1 MNASSNNAISQEPF
15 DDFNLMNIST
25 SILFPGSNAYEE
37 AIFIGNLLYRFKT
50 PSIVVQAVTEE
61 DVAVTV
67 KFAKEHGLNLTVKSG
82 GHSYAGYCL
91 NHGGIVLDISSMN
104 KVSIDHENMTV
115 SIQGGAVWRDAYSL
129 LKEKD
134 LRLMMI
140 GGQCP
145 TVGVSAFLLGAGL
158 SPFSRRYGLGID
170 NLLEMTI
177 ITANGEKVTVTHDD
191 IDPAKRDLFW
201 AIRGGGGGN
210 FGVTVSV
217 KTKLHNLRDPN
228 GTVVC
233 GELYLGSPKAR
244 GRFQSNDECLE
255 YDYLAG
261 RSMCGRYLA
270 DLAPLFDF
278 NPDNGLKA
286 MHWTDWEVIDASFDV
301 FSQVYYHHG
310 SFIFAEGG
318 ITPKVAAIITQ
329 LMEEA
334 KMLVPDSSSNSA
346 SECHILWDHI
356 GGATTKLKPED
367 TAFPWRDG
375 VYVATVRAQ
384 WVDPSLHKRMFEFVD
399 RAKELLLP
407 YSIQGKAAYINYID
421 STVENWQE
429 AYYADPR
436 LQHVKSHWDPTNF
449 FQFEQSI
456 EPVGHKRTHHRKPG
470 WKPWEKFTP
479 PTPQQLGNPKTKHH
493 VYATNAH
500 IRRSMLSHKE

>member
-1 MNASSNNAISQEPF
+1 LLLLSDFTSSNNDEHPVRDKKFLILEEKLPTA
-15 DDFNLMNIST
+15 

-67 KFAKEHGLNLTVKSG
+67 KFAKEHGLKLTVKSG
-82 GHSYAGYCL
+82 SHSYAGYCL

-115 SIQGGAVWRDAYSL
+115 SIQGGAIWKDAYNL

-158 SPFSRRYGLGID
+158 SPFSRCYGLGID

-210 FGVTVSV
+210 FGVTVNV
-217 KTKLHNLRDPN
+217 KTRLHNLRDPN

-233 GELYLGSPKAR
+233 GELTWNLPKQEADFKAMMNIWNTTTWPEEVCADAIWR
-244 GRFQSNDECLE
+244 YDDKNQLQGQMTIIYNGNMNQCLK
-255 YDYLAG
+255 
-261 RSMCGRYLA
+261 

-286 MHWTDWEVIDASFDV
+286 MHWTDWEVKDASFNV

-310 SFIFAEGG
+310 SFIFADSG
-318 ITPKVAAIITQ
+318 ITPKVTAIITQ

-334 KMLVPDSSSNSA
+334 KTLVPDSSPNSA

-356 GGATTKLKPED
+356 GGATAKLKPED
-367 TAFPWRDG
+367 TAFLG
-375 VYVATVRAQ
+375 ATA
-384 WVDPSLHKRMFEFVD
+384 
-399 RAKELLLP
+399 
-407 YSIQGKAAYINYID
+407 
-421 STVENWQE
+421 
-429 AYYADPR
+429 
-436 LQHVKSHWDPTNF
+436 
-449 FQFEQSI
+449 
-456 EPVGHKRTHHRKPG
+456 
-470 WKPWEKFTP
+470 
-479 PTPQQLGNPKTKHH
+479 
-493 VYATNAH
+493 
-500 IRRSMLSHKE
+500 SMLPL